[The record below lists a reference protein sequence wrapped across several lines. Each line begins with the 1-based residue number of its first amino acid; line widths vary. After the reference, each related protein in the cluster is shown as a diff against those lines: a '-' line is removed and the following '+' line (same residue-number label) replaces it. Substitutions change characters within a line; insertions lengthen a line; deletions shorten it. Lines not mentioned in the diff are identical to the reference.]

1 MIHPVG
7 RCACSVAVWC
17 LLVVV
22 SACGGG
28 GDASGSGGA
37 SSGGTSG
44 GGSSSGSSGSSSS
57 SSSSSGSSSSSSSSS
72 SGGPTGNCDIT
83 ITTSDS
89 YIKIESATAGQ
100 VVCISPGTYHF
111 RVTLSKTG
119 TANAPIVI
127 RALDPT
133 NRPVFDYTSNSHDV
147 TGWPGSYSASD
158 DYRSAWRVTGSY
170 YTIDGIVIQGAN
182 NAYNNWS
189 VNDNT
194 AGIRYLNST
203 NLTVRNSRLY
213 NNDMGIQG
221 GGSNTIVEYS
231 EFDSNGNPGSDQ
243 SHNIYILGGDNFTL
257 RNSYSHDCRGG
268 QNFHIRARNATVA
281 YNWFENASDYEG
293 DMMTN
298 QASYDP
304 GINGVQDMLFIGNV
318 VIQNQAPDN
327 EIKLI
332 QLYNDGGGTNVTMN
346 IAALWNTFVFKQT
359 GRGTNTAAIRFST
372 ATLKAGTVI
381 FSNNIV
387 AAPEARTAISSDGGG
402 GTLVASGTNN
412 LFPTGS
418 SVSPL
423 LGTKFAAD
431 VLFTNAA
438 SKDYSLQASS
448 PAVGYASTSVAPQPT
463 WKYSAPPAPS
473 VLLSGRISARTSATN
488 LGAVQ

>member
-1 MIHPVG
+1 MFATFFEKTSRMIHPIG
-7 RCACSVAVWC
+7 RGACSLAVWC
-17 LLVVV
+17 LFAVV

-28 GDASGSGGA
+28 GGASGIGSG
-37 SSGGTSG
+37 ST
-44 GGSSSGSSGSSSS
+44 SSGST
-57 SSSSSGSSSSSSSSS
+57 SSGSTS
-72 SGGPTGNCDIT
+72 SGAGSSGVGGGACDIT
-83 ITTSDS
+83 VTTSDS
-89 YIKIESATAGQ
+89 YEKIEAAESGQ

-119 TANAPIVI
+119 TVGAPIVI

-133 NRPVFDYTSNSHDV
+133 NRPVFDYTSSSHDV

-158 DYRSAWRVTGSY
+158 DYRSAWRVTGSH

-203 NLTVRNSRLY
+203 NLTVRNSRFY

-221 GGSNTIVEYS
+221 GGSNTVVEYS
-231 EFDSNGNPGSDQ
+231 EFDSNGNPDSDQ

-304 GINGVQDMLFIGNV
+304 GINAVQNMLFIGNV
-318 VIQNQAPDN
+318 VIQNPAPDN

-346 IAALWNTFVFKQT
+346 LTALWNTFVFKQT

-372 ATLKAGTVI
+372 ATLTAGTVI
-381 FSNNIV
+381 FSNNV
-387 AAPEARTAISSDGGG
+387 VVAPEARAAISSDGGG
-402 GTLVASGTNN
+402 GALASSGTNN
-412 LFPTGS
+412 FFPTGS

-423 LGTKFAAD
+423 LNTKFGAD
-431 VLFTNAA
+431 VLFVNAA

-448 PAVGYASTSVAPQPT
+448 PAVGYASTSVTPQPA

-473 VLLSGRISARTSATN
+473 VLLSGRTAARTSVTN
-488 LGAVQ
+488 PGAVQ